1 MKPTVNYSLYLVTS
15 STQIAPGSSLE
26 QQVEQGIIGGV
37 TIVQLREKDISTK
50 LFLER
55 AKNVLKI
62 CRKYGVPL
70 LINDRVDIALAI
82 GAEGVHIGQDD
93 MDCKTARKIL
103 GDDSIIGVST
113 NNIHEV
119 DCAAADGADYVG
131 IGSIYDTNTKNVKER
146 IIGITGLR
154 NILQHMSKMPRQLNS
169 VAIAGLNETNIQRV
183 IYLSEVD
190 GKRIDGIALVS
201 AIMSSTTPCE
211 TARNLLNLIKSPPC
225 FAQVHSSISSVSELV
240 SRVGPLFAKTRD
252 YTPLIHH
259 LTNGVAKNFSA
270 NVTLAVNASPTM
282 GESREEVA
290 DFAKFAGSLVLNI
303 GTLQDRASLTY
314 ASQIYNSLNR
324 PIILDPVGIGA
335 TAFRTDAVSA
345 LLNNAYFDIIKG
357 NEGEIM
363 TIAGEKS
370 LMRGVDSISQ
380 HDISSRILAVK
391 QLASNRRC
399 VVCMSGET
407 DIISDGR
414 STYIIRNGTPL
425 LGKITASGCSL
436 GSVMGVA
443 VSLCPE
449 DKLLAALSATLL
461 YNIAGEMAVI
471 DENSIGPKTVQ
482 GPGTFVPVFIDKLHF
497 LVNQCT
503 EGNYSWM
510 DCARIEKL

>member
-26 QQVEQGIIGGV
+26 KQVEEGIIGGV
-37 TIVQLREKDISTK
+37 TLVQLREKDISTK

-55 AKNVLKI
+55 AKSVLNI
-62 CRKYGVPL
+62 CRKHGVPL
-70 LINDRVDIALAI
+70 LINDRIDIALAI

-103 GDDSIIGVST
+103 GEDSIIGVST

-154 NILQHMSKMPRQLNS
+154 EILEHMSKMPRQLNS
-169 VAIAGLNETNIQRV
+169 VAIAGLNSSNIQRV
-183 IYLSEVD
+183 IYLSEVN

-201 AIMSSTTPCE
+201 AIMSSTTPLE
-211 TARNLLNLIKSPPC
+211 TAKHLRHLIVSPPC
-225 FAQVHSSISSVSELV
+225 FAQIHSKISSSSELV
-240 SRVGPLFAKTRD
+240 AKVGPLFAKTKD

-282 GESREEVA
+282 GESKEEVA

-303 GTLQDRASLTY
+303 GTLQVRETLIY

-324 PIILDPVGIGA
+324 PVVLDPVGVGA
-335 TAFRTDAVSA
+335 TKFRTDAIST
-345 LLNNAYFDIIKG
+345 LLNHAYFDIIKG

-363 TIAGEKS
+363 SIAGEEGI
-370 LMRGVDSISQ
+370 MRGVDSVSQ
-380 HDISSRILAVK
+380 HTLTSRVSAVQRLAVE
-391 QLASNRRC
+391 RRC
-399 VVCMSGET
+399 VVAMSGQT
-407 DIISDGR
+407 DIVSDGKT
-414 STYIIRNGTPL
+414 TYIINNGTSL

-443 VSLCPE
+443 VSLIPE
-449 DKLLAALSATLL
+449 DKLLAAVSATLL
-461 YNIAGEMAVI
+461 YNIAGELAVL
-471 DENSIGPKTVQ
+471 EEKPATSHAVQ
-482 GPGTFVPVFIDKLHF
+482 GPGTFLPVFIDKLYF
-497 LVNQCT
+497 LVNQCIN
-503 EGNYSWM
+503 GDYNWLNR
-510 DCARIEKL
+510 ALIQKV

>member
-15 STQIAPGSSLE
+15 STQVAPGSSLE
-26 QQVEQGIIGGV
+26 KQVEEGIIGGV
-37 TIVQLREKDISTK
+37 TLVQLREKDISTK

-55 AKNVLKI
+55 AKNVLDI
-62 CRKYGVPL
+62 CRKHGVPL

-93 MDCKTARKIL
+93 MDCKTVRKIL
-103 GDDSIIGVST
+103 GEDSIIGVST

-119 DCAAADGADYVG
+119 DCAAADCADYVG
-131 IGSIYDTNTKNVKER
+131 IGSIYDTSTKNVKER

-154 NILQHMSKMPRQLNS
+154 KILEHMSKMPRQLNS
-169 VAIAGLNETNIQRV
+169 VAIAGLNDTNIQRV
-183 IYLSEVD
+183 MYLSEVN

-201 AIMSSTTPCE
+201 AIMSSRTPCE
-211 TARNLLNLIKSPPC
+211 TAKNLRHMIESPPC
-225 FAQVHSSISSVSELV
+225 FAQVHSNISTVPELAAQ
-240 SRVGPLFAKTRD
+240 VGPLFAKTKD

-282 GESREEVA
+282 GESKEEVA

-303 GTLQDRASLTY
+303 GTVQDRETLIY
-314 ASQIYNSLNR
+314 ASQVYNSLNR
-324 PIILDPVGIGA
+324 PIILDPVGVGA
-335 TAFRTDAVSA
+335 TKFRTDAVSG

-363 TIAGEKS
+363 CIAGEEG

-380 HDISSRILAVK
+380 HTISSRTSAVEKLA
-391 QLASNRRC
+391 LERRC
-399 VVCMSGET
+399 VVTMSGPT
-407 DIISDGR
+407 DIISDGK
-414 STYIIRNGTPL
+414 STYIIKNGTPL

-443 VSLCPE
+443 VSLCQE
-449 DKLLAALSATLL
+449 DKLLAAVSATLL
-461 YNIAGEMAVI
+461 YNIAGELAVI
-471 DENSIGPKTVQ
+471 EKNPVVSHTAQ

-497 LVNQCT
+497 LVNQCM
-503 EGNYSWM
+503 EGDYNWMNY
-510 DCARIEKL
+510 ARIEKL